1 MHSDQ
6 DVQLWIEKG
15 RYLMGELI
23 YSGSLEQAIEQ
34 ANSLRKVKTIVSEVE
49 GELLLLNKKDM
60 PVGIITNVPVKPKG
74 VRRKASKR

>member
-1 MHSDQ
+1 MPSSQ
-6 DVQLWIEKG
+6 DVQLWMEKG

-23 YSGSLEQAIEQ
+23 YSGCLNGAIEK

-49 GELLLLNKKDM
+49 GELLLLNNKDM
-60 PVGIITNVPVKPKG
+60 PAGIITNVPAKPKG

>member
-1 MHSDQ
+1 
-6 DVQLWIEKG
+6 
-15 RYLMGELI
+15 MGELI